1 MKGNTSVSL
10 GPHFEGLIADK
21 IASGRYKNAS
31 EVIRQALR
39 TLEDEEKREEEE
51 RKQKIEALRIEIQK
65 GLNSGAPIEVDFD
78 ELLAK
83 FKADRAARLGQHGQI

>member
-39 TLEDEEKREEEE
+39 KLEDDERREEEE
-51 RKQKIEALRIEIQK
+51 REQKIEALRIAIQK
-65 GLNSGAPIEVDFD
+65 GLDSGPPIEVDFD
-78 ELLAK
+78 ELLVK
-83 FKADRAARLGQHGQI
+83 FKADRAARLGVDGQI